1 MFEAEMKVTGAESQ
15 RNVSLVGRICCPA
28 VSYNYLR
35 MMAGVGMEKKT
46 LT

>member
-1 MFEAEMKVTGAESQ
+1 MCETEMKVTGIESQ
-15 RNVSLVGRICCPA
+15 RNVSLAGRIHCPG

-35 MMAGVGMEKKT
+35 MTAGIGMKKKI